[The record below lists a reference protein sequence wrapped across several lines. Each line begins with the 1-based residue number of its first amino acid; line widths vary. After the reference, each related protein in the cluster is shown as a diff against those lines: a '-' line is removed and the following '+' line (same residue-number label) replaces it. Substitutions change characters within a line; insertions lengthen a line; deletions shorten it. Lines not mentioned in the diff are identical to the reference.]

1 VEYHPGVG
9 HSLRKLAAVRRLAL
23 AVLACV
29 AIAFVSGA
37 CVWAPSAPPSAP
49 PGETSVVPSTTS
61 GASASSSLDL
71 GGAEQK
77 VLAVLDVID
86 RTGRAPAGYR
96 GGGQFMND
104 GRDGGE
110 VLPRTDADGKP
121 VTYREWDVNPYTG
134 ANRGTERLVTGSDG
148 SAWYT
153 DDHYDSFVR
162 IR

>member
-1 VEYHPGVG
+1 MSRLIGSTG
-9 HSLRKLAAVRRLAL
+9 ITARRFGPAM
-23 AVLACV
+23 LACV
-29 AIAFVSGA
+29 VMILIAGA
-37 CVWAPSAPPSAP
+37 CSPAPAATPSGNPSGGMTWRATPSAR
-49 PGETSVVPSTTS
+49 
-61 GASASSSLDL
+61 LNL

-86 RTGRAPAGYR
+86 RTDRAPAGYR
-96 GGGQFMND
+96 GGTQFMND

-110 VLPRTDADGKP
+110 VLPRTGADGKP
-121 VTYREWDVNPYTG
+121 VAYREWDVNPYTG

-153 DDHYDSFVR
+153 NDHYDSFVR